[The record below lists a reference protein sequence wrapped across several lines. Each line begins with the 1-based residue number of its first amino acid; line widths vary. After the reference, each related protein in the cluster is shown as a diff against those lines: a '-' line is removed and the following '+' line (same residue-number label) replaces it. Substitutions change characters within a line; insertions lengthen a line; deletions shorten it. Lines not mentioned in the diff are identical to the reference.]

1 MNLTI
6 GWRYNYDDDQAP
18 VTWTDQLTELWKQ
31 AKQKKKRKKK
41 INYCNIVI
49 CIYYWRYK
57 KTKTTTT
64 LANQTKWGRQNTK
77 HIPLT
82 FMIKNNVIDRYY
94 YVLLLPDR
102 CRLTNATDS
111 MMINLYGWKTS
122 WEEVRNQGRNDIRH
136 KDVHKRVTQHN
147 TAIRSSAFLPAGRVV
162 VGDGLIRQSV
172 IRSSRVRTYINFSLS
187 MVAII
192 GLTQ

>member
-1 MNLTI
+1 MNYIDPENQMNLTI

-18 VTWTDQLTELWKQ
+18 VTWTEQLTELWKQ

-102 CRLTNATDS
+102 SRLTNATDS

-136 KDVHKRVTQHN
+136 KDVHERVT
-147 TAIRSSAFLPAGRVV
+147 
-162 VGDGLIRQSV
+162 
-172 IRSSRVRTYINFSLS
+172 
-187 MVAII
+187 
-192 GLTQ
+192 